1 MRQYVVCVCMCTC
14 IMGYKCTCAFN
25 LEDFDRKL
33 NTRVICLV
41 GNLICDRVRVRVQFA
56 YDKAGIT
63 VGSCREK

>member
-1 MRQYVVCVCMCTC
+1 
-14 IMGYKCTCAFN
+14 MGYKCTCAFN